1 MSVPR
6 FWRKIPQR
14 YNLEGTHCET
24 CGRYFFPPRNLCPTC
39 RREGRIVDYTFKGTG
54 KIVTY
59 SVIRSAS
66 DQFAALTPYVL
77 AIVELDEGARM
88 TAQVVV
94 EDPEEVSIGMPVKA
108 VFRRLGAEGESGVI
122 YYGTKF
128 VPV

>member
-14 YNLEGTHCET
+14 YNLEGTRCET

-39 RREGRIVDYTFKGTG
+39 RREGKITEHTFKGTG
-54 KIVTY
+54 KIVTF

-66 DQFAALTPYVL
+66 DQFAKLTPYVL
-77 AIVELDEGARM
+77 AIVELDEGPRM
-88 TAQVVV
+88 TAQIVCS
-94 EDPEEVSIGMPVKA
+94 PEEAYIGMPVTS
-108 VFRRLGAEGESGVI
+108 VFRRLGTEGESGVI

-128 VPV
+128 VPM